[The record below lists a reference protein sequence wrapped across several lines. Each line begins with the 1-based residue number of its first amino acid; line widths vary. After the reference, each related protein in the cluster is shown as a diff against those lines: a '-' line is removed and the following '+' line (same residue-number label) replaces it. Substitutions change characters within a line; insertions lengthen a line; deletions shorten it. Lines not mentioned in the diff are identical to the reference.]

1 MGNMIRNTTGI
12 LLWAIPVAVW
22 LLTHIAQASPLVN
35 TSPPVTLPA
44 ADGQAALGDAL
55 LSLNGGMT
63 QASAIIG
70 DNPTV
75 TPFNGGVS
83 LTGEAFTQ
91 DDQYEVVHFSLTQAD
106 TVTFTSFGADGGTNG
121 AGAVIPT
128 GGFVPVVALFS
139 GANGQSDD
147 YSTIFSDYGR
157 GTGGVYDVSFAQALA
172 AGDYYVVLSVFN
184 NFDKGF
190 LPTSL
195 VVASP
200 YSNSTFDYAY
210 FNYSV
215 LGDTDNFT
223 YSQLGGFLTGDP
235 TPFWYDSTT
244 QRTGDWALDII
255 TSSLVVPEPGSVWL
269 VLLGLFALGQNRR
282 RSDKACFV
290 CQGKP

>member
-1 MGNMIRNTTGI
+1 MGG
-12 LLWAIPVAVW
+12 
-22 LLTHIAQASPLVN
+22 
-35 TSPPVTLPA
+35 
-44 ADGQAALGDAL
+44 DGEQNALGDQL
-55 LSLNGGMT
+55 TGLYGGFL
-63 QASAIIG
+63 QASSIIG

-83 LTGEAFTQ
+83 YTGAAFTQ

-147 YSTIFSDYGR
+147 YSTIFSDSGR
-157 GTGGVYDVSFAQALA
+157 GIGGVYDVSFAQALA

-184 NFDKGF
+184 NFGKGY

-195 VVASP
+195 AVASP

-223 YSQLGGFLTGDP
+223 YPQLGGFLTGDP

-244 QRTGDWALDII
+244 QRTGNWALDII
-255 TSSLVVPEPGSVWL
+255 ASSLLVPEPGS
-269 VLLGLFALGQNRR
+269 LGLLLMGMAELGLSRR
-282 RSDKACFV
+282 KAV
-290 CQGKP
+290 